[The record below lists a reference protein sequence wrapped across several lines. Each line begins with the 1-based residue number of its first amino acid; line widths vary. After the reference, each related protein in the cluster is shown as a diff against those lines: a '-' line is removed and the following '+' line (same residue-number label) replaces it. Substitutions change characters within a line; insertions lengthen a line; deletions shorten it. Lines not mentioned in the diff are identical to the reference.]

1 MTFSGL
7 GAWSQSLGED
17 ASASG
22 NLDLQSTQDEYLN
35 KAQSGENLLDAAKE
49 TIEDETDKY
58 LRAAVATAAAAG
70 CAATGAGVAAAPICG
85 WVAGKLY
92 GPVKEG
98 IVSVGKFFVS
108 LFGGKKPKPPIR
120 ISAAEYVASYAKMTP
135 LQKEYWDLY
144 YANQTLDCMR
154 VSALMGVLNS
164 MVTSLNEIAPGEY
177 DTSWALAQ
185 LRDAGLPLDEYT
197 AWRLQG
203 RDYVSYMCD
212 SGTPGLPETVRFEW
226 HLDYLPARIARLGS
240 NDWAKKVAIEQGF
253 KGQSFW
259 WIDELERASMAVMT
273 AAVVRGIKGR
283 IPTPNQ
289 IMYLAAAMSCDQLA
303 PRGCWEN
310 ETALVGALCAGS
322 TVPKDVMP
330 EVWKAFCAKLGT
342 CGQKPLCSE
351 QNADLIAYAAA
362 LKEAGLTEQDL
373 KEAQRISAA
382 TGQPVAVVLQGIS
395 SRMRRNRLLLLAGG
409 AVAIGGAAWWFTRR
423 R

>member
-7 GAWSQSLGED
+7 GSFPSLGASAS

-22 NLDLQSTQDEYLN
+22 EVDLHATQDEYLA
-35 KAQSGENLLDAAKE
+35 KATSGENLLDAAQE

-58 LRAAVATAAAAG
+58 MKAALQTAAAAG
-70 CAATGAGVAAAPICG
+70 CSATVAGAAAAPVCAWI
-85 WVAGKLY
+85 AGKLY
-92 GPVKEG
+92 GPIKDG
-98 IVSVGKFFVS
+98 IKSVGKFFVS

-120 ISAAEYVASYAKMTP
+120 ISAAELVASYAKMTP
-135 LQKEYWDLY
+135 IQKEYWDLY

-154 VSALMGVLNS
+154 FTALKSVLAS

-177 DTSWALAQ
+177 DISWALAQ

-197 AWRLQG
+197 AWRIQG
-203 RDYVSYMCD
+203 RDYVSYLCD
-212 SGTPGLPETVRFEW
+212 SGTPGLPVEGKFEW
-226 HLDYLPARIARLGS
+226 HLDYLPPYIARLGTA
-240 NDWAKKVAIEQGF
+240 DYAKKVAIEQGF

-259 WIDELERASMAVMT
+259 WIDELERTSMAVMT

-283 IPTPNQ
+283 LPTPNQ
-289 IMYLAAAMSCDQLA
+289 IMYLAAASTCEQLA
-303 PRGCWEN
+303 PQGCWEN

-342 CGQKPLCSE
+342 CGTKPLCSE
-351 QNADLIAYAAA
+351 QNADLVAYAAA
-362 LKEAGLTEQDL
+362 V
-373 KEAQRISAA
+373 EAQR
-382 TGQPVAVVLQGIS
+382 
-395 SRMRRNRLLLLAGG
+395 RNRMLLVAG
-409 AVAIGGAAWWFTRR
+409 AVAVGGAAWWFTRR